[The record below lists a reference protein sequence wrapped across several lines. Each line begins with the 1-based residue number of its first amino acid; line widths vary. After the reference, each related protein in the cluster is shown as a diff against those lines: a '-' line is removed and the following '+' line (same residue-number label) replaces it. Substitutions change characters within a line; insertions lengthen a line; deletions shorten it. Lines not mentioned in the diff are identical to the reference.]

1 MQRPHRAARCDHP
14 WTTVSRLG
22 DLGLSAREPAASVV
36 RSVLVVTYLSRSPL
50 SRFAAPLL
58 LALACPAAGGG
69 PDPCRGRTP
78 PPAPPWERPPGGGDL
93 AQVPEP
99 CASGTHGH
107 GPGRRLVRPMVHAV
121 SGFTSK
127 SLRSL
132 VAGLLGADYTSA
144 QMTYD
149 LRRLRLHGPSPDCQV
164 LTPTSPHSRACVS
177 PPSIPS
183 SATAYW
189 GRCWPPT
196 TRQHPSRS
204 AAPWPLLIT
213 PWATTS
219 PTPALAL
226 QHELVTTSRPPAPRT
241 TRSA

>member
-36 RSVLVVTYLSRSPL
+36 RSVLVVTHLSRSPL

-121 SGFTSK
+121 SGFTNK
-127 SLRSL
+127 SLRRPGRRP
-132 VAGLLGADYTSA
+132 ARRGLHQRTD
-144 QMTYD
+144 D
-149 LRRLRLHGPSPDCQV
+149 LRPASPAPARAITRRPGTHTYITTLQGLRVAAFYTKLGDRV
-164 LTPTSPHSRACVS
+164 L
-177 PPSIPS
+177 
-183 SATAYW
+183 
-189 GRCWPPT
+189 G
-196 TRQHPSRS
+196 
-204 AAPWPLLIT
+204 PLL
-213 PWATTS
+213 A
-219 PTPALAL
+219 AD
-226 QHELVTTSRPPAPRT
+226 HPPAPIEVRRALAT
-241 TRSA
+241 LDRAVGDYVTNARLGTAA